1 MKIYTHK
8 KTEKGFTLVET
19 LVAITILLLVIIGP
33 LTVAQKGIQNAYY
46 ANEQVTAVFLAQEAI
61 EAVRELR
68 DTNALEEYEG
78 WISSSPGVRNTW
90 KWYTIGSHLKPQCK
104 PSGAAHTTPAV
115 GCAFD
120 IDTSKFEIC
129 GSSACL
135 LNLQTSG
142 VYNHDA
148 GGINSPFTRKVY
160 LGDTIDG
167 GVSVTV
173 DVTWTSQIFGGA
185 TTRTVKLQT
194 WVYDHYQRYEEN

>member
-1 MKIYTHK
+1 MKIYTQK

-78 WISSSPGVRNTW
+78 WASSSPGMRDTW
-90 KWYTIGSHLKPQCK
+90 DWYTGSDELHAHCK
-104 PSGAAHTTPAV
+104 PMGASPTAI

-120 IDTSKFEIC
+120 INTSEFQAC
-129 GSSACL
+129 GGSNPCVL
-135 LNLQTSG
+135 KLQTSG
-142 VYNHDA
+142 IYNHENS
-148 GGINSPFTRKVY
+148 GVNSPFTRKVY
-160 LGDTIDG
+160 LGDTTDG

-173 DVTWTSQIFGGA
+173 EVTWQSQIFGGA

-194 WVYDHYQRYEEN
+194 WVYDHYQRYEN

>member
-1 MKIYTHK
+1 MKIYTQK

-78 WISSSPGVRNTW
+78 WTLSSPGVRETW
-90 KWYTIGSHLKPQCK
+90 DWYTDTSRFASDCK
-104 PSGAAHTTPAV
+104 VSGV
-115 GCAFD
+115 GCGFKNSGTD
-120 IDTSKFEIC
+120 KFKSC
-129 GSSACL
+129 SSSSINNCIL
-135 LNLQTSG
+135 KVNNG
-142 VYNHDA
+142 VYSHT
-148 GGINSPFTRKVY
+148 GGGSDSPFTRKVY
-160 LGDTIDG
+160 VGAIAGG

-173 DVTWTSQIFGGA
+173 EVTWQSQIFGGT

-194 WVYDHYQRYEEN
+194 WIYDHYQRYEEN